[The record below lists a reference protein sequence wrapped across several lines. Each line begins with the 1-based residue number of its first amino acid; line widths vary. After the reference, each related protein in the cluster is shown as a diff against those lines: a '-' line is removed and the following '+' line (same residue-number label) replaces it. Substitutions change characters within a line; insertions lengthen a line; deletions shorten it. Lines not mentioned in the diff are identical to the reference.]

1 MSQLT
6 HEAETRLAA
15 GEPTELVV
23 DGKTLTYILSGDKPS
38 GKGAKSE
45 EYTVQKES
53 EAKLAHLGSLCSA
66 VVVCRASPSQKA
78 NIVSMMRQYE
88 LDLVQRNRKGPIG
101 RWLAKLDRN
110 LGVRPRCRLCL
121 WFAADFILA
130 PCVCRVLPSCKRD
143 RSASSANSTLRNAV
157 HAVVQGKMLA
167 IGDGA
172 NDVAMIQAAD
182 VGIGIAGKEGR
193 QAVNN
198 SDYAIPQF
206 RFITRLLLVH
216 GQLSRYRLGR
226 LIKYSFYKN
235 STFAGVLFYFQIY
248 NGFSGQ
254 TLVDD
259 ISAAVYNVIFTS
271 LPILF
276 FSLLDRPC
284 HFQTLLNY
292 PRTYNKSLGLSIPI
306 FWKTGVLHVRGPRT
320 SRRCR
325 AVTAS
330 SSMHPQGSRV
340 ESVLVIGAH

>member
-1 MSQLT
+1 
-6 HEAETRLAA
+6 
-15 GEPTELVV
+15 
-23 DGKTLTYILSGDKPS
+23 
-38 GKGAKSE
+38 
-45 EYTVQKES
+45 
-53 EAKLAHLGSLCSA
+53 
-66 VVVCRASPSQKA
+66 
-78 NIVSMMRQYE
+78 
-88 LDLVQRNRKGPIG
+88 
-101 RWLAKLDRN
+101 
-110 LGVRPRCRLCL
+110 
-121 WFAADFILA
+121 
-130 PCVCRVLPSCKRD
+130 
-143 RSASSANSTLRNAV
+143 
-157 HAVVQGKMLA
+157 MLA

-284 HFQTLLNY
+284 QFSTLLNY

-306 FWKTGVLHVRGPRT
+306 FWKTGVLHVRSCSRAACCPGASSRT
-320 SRRCR
+320 DAAAHTRRRMCR
-325 AVTAS
+325 PSLMRPSAS
-330 SSMHPQGSRV
+330 SSPFSQPRPRGSAPSSMSSPLARP
-340 ESVLVIGAH
+340 STSACWAS